1 MSTFPSLNIE
11 KLRNDTIKKLEKEK
25 QDKINRE
32 KQQQKQYDYQN
43 YLNLS
48 HIKNSKSHKYIKDE
62 YYNHTKNI
70 LGLCSYF
77 GGKDA
82 YRNIIQY
89 STFNK
94 RTGLIQ
100 WRPRNNQ
107 LGPNDIIIAAID
119 ERGAT
124 TAHEFKIHAFE
135 NPSARQFVNTGWPL
149 MLTFVGM
156 MFAWGVA
163 QI

>member
-1 MSTFPSLNIE
+1 MRENG
-11 KLRNDTIKKLEKEK
+11 
-25 QDKINRE
+25 KI
-32 KQQQKQYDYQN
+32 Y
-43 YLNLS
+43 
-48 HIKNSKSHKYIKDE
+48 
-62 YYNHTKNI
+62 
-70 LGLCSYF
+70 
-77 GGKDA
+77 
-82 YRNIIQY
+82 
-89 STFNK
+89 
-94 RTGLIQ
+94 Q

-156 MFAWGVA
+156 MFAGGEDLRNFSLALAVGVVKIGRA
-163 QI
+163 HV